1 MKIKIIEEQ
10 LVMLMDSE
18 EISKPLYNL
27 AGFYLCTLENLKG
40 YSSDKEYT
48 AQLKELYDLLL
59 IEKSFNSLK
68 ILDCLL
74 AASFYYKQYHFCTFG
89 YKRFKRN
96 FDLTLHEAYRLILQD
111 YFMETEEEDLTY
123 IPEPTG
129 LFDELKL
136 TGGTS
141 SFPKASTWKMFI
153 EQYQLLNK
161 NLLLRELFSTALKT
175 DNTIPFMNRYS
186 IVGYIHNI
194 LSIMFI
200 IPTISIIL
208 CIGYLLFRRLVET
221 PIMTALNME
230 SYRIETNMFFESFVK
245 NIPELFHS
253 HGFCIAIT
261 GLSLWILHIVASYYN
276 RRQLK

>member
-1 MKIKIIEEQ
+1 MNIKIIEEQ

-27 AGFYLCTLENLKG
+27 TGFYLCTLENLKG

-74 AASFYYKQYHFCTFG
+74 AASFYYKQYHFCSFG
-89 YKRFKRN
+89 NKSFKRN

-129 LFDELKL
+129 LFDELKIS
-136 TGGTS
+136 GGAS
-141 SFPKASTWKMFI
+141 SFPKASTWSMFI

-161 NLLLRELFSTALKT
+161 NHLLRELFSTALKT
-175 DNTIPFMNRYS
+175 DNTMPFMNRYP

-230 SYRIETNMFFESFVK
+230 SYRIETNMFFESMVK
-245 NIPELFHS
+245 NFPELFYA
-253 HGFCIAIT
+253 HGFCIAVT
-261 GLSLWILHIVASYYN
+261 GLSLLVLHIVASHYN
-276 RRQLK
+276 RRQQK

>member
-48 AQLKELYDLLL
+48 AQLKELYDLLQV
-59 IEKSFNSLK
+59 EKSFNSLK

-74 AASFYYKQYHFCTFG
+74 TASFYYKQYHFSTFG
-89 YKRFKRN
+89 NKRFKSN
-96 FDLTLHEAYRLILQD
+96 FDQTLHEAYRLILQD

-123 IPEPTG
+123 IPEAIG
-129 LFDELKL
+129 LFDDLKL
-136 TGGTS
+136 TGGAS
-141 SFPKASTWKMFI
+141 SFPKTSTWKMFI
-153 EQYQLLNK
+153 QQYQLLNK
-161 NLLLRELFSTALKT
+161 NHLLRELFSTALKT
-175 DNTIPFMNRYS
+175 DNTMPFMNRYP
-186 IVGYIHNI
+186 IVGYIHKILTMMIFIPI
-194 LSIMFI
+194 LSFI
-200 IPTISIIL
+200 LSF
-208 CIGYLLFRRLVET
+208 GYLFFRQLVLS
-221 PIMTALNME
+221 PIMEAWNME

-253 HGFCIAIT
+253 HGFCIMII
-261 GLSLWILHIVASYYN
+261 GFLLLLLHIVSSYYS
-276 RRQLK
+276 RKQLK